1 MKNNRMSTKKLTLLA
16 LSVAVAMILSYVEIL
31 LPGFSHIAPGLKIGL
46 PNIAIV
52 SILYIFG
59 TKDAAIVSFIRVF
72 LTSLLFTSFFMGV
85 YGLAGA
91 VLSLAVMSLLKW
103 SKKFSMVF
111 VSIAGAISHNVAQI
125 AIFMLV
131 SKTEEIIS
139 YLPFLMIGG
148 VFSGLAVGIIA
159 RVSYKYVERIYKKV

>member
-1 MKNNRMSTKKLTLLA
+1 MKNNRMSTKRLTLLA

-31 LPGFSHIAPGLKIGL
+31 LPSFSNIAPGLKIGL
-46 PNIAIV
+46 PNIVII

-72 LTSLLFTSFFMGV
+72 LVTLVFVPSFIIII
-85 YGLAGA
+85 YSLAGA
-91 VLSLAVMSLLKW
+91 VLSLVVMSFLKW
-103 SKKFSMVF
+103 TGKFSMVF
-111 VSIAGAISHNVAQI
+111 VSIMGAISHNVAQI
-125 AIFMLV
+125 ALFMLI
-131 SKTEEIIS
+131 SQTEEVIS

-159 RVSYKYVERIYKKV
+159 RFSYKYVNRLYKA